1 MRAGLKKALV
11 FASLIALFVVSACS
25 GSTKTVSNPTSGDN
39 KPIETAKPSTGK
51 KTVSIG
57 LSNAPGAFNPI
68 NATDS
73 TAGVLVS
80 VLFDPLMSLDEATL
94 KFLPKLADSIE
105 TKDNLTYTVKLNPK
119 AKWTDGN
126 PVTADD
132 VIFTVQLIGNP
143 KVTAKA
149 TSSYAL
155 LEGFDSKGQLPAGGG
170 EIPGVKKIDDY
181 TIQYKMVA
189 PTDENLFKSRFAT
202 INTLPKH
209 IFKDVDPEKLN
220 QHPFMQK
227 PNVTNGAFKFVTNEK
242 DQYVEFEANK
252 DYFRGAPKLD
262 KVFFKFMPSANIVA
276 QLQSGEI
283 DMNYPGL
290 GTIAVQDFE
299 KVKSMPNIKT
309 ISGKPLNY
317 QMMYYNM
324 QTIPNAKVRQAIAY
338 AMDRKTIVDS
348 LLKREGEIMDVPYT
362 SIHPNYKKDLKPYPY
377 DPAKAKALLQEGGWD
392 FNKTLNFVVPTG
404 NKSREQSADIIVENL
419 KAVGVKATIQ
429 KVDLATVL
437 QLGKKHEFDL
447 LLLGLTFSID
457 PDLSMYLQTNNTSY
471 NYSGYSSKEM
481 DDLLIKG
488 LKEMDPAKRTAIYN
502 DIQDIIVRDLPQISL
517 YADYRLGAVNKR
529 VKVGVTKDLNMLAD
543 LNQWDVD

>member
-25 GSTKTVSNPTSGDN
+25 GSTKTALNPTTGEN
-39 KPIETAKPSTGK
+39 KPTETAKPSTGK

-132 VIFTVQLIGNP
+132 VIFTIQLIGNP

-155 LEGFDSKGQLPAGGG
+155 LEGFDAKGQLPAGGG

-227 PNVTNGAFKFVTNEK
+227 PNVTNGSFKFVTNEK

-377 DPAKAKALLQEGGWD
+377 DTAKAKALLQDGGWD